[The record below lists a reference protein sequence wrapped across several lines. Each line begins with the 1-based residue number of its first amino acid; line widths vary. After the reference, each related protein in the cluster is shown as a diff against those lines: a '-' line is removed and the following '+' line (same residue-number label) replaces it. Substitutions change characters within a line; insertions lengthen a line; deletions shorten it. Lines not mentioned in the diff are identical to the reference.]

1 VELGKSTLESM
12 GLNRTFW
19 RRKRVLLT
27 GHTGFKGTWLAL
39 WLHRLGAEVA
49 GIALPPATNPNL
61 FDHINLSKDITSCF
75 IDIRNLPLLRKEID
89 KREPEIVFHLA
100 AQAIVRSSYTNPIE
114 TFETNVIG
122 TANVL
127 EALRSVKSVR
137 AIICVT
143 SDKCYENREWHWKYR
158 ENDPMGGWDPY
169 SSSKGCAELVIA
181 SYRNSFFHTEK
192 YREHGVGLAS
202 VRAGNVVG
210 GGDWGTD
217 RLIPDIMT
225 AFSRGNDVVI
235 RNPSAVRPWQF
246 VIDLLY
252 GYMLLA
258 EKLYENG
265 SDFAEAWNFGPND
278 EDEKTVLD
286 IVKFLVNSWGDGVAW
301 KLDSRL
307 NPHEA
312 FSLMLDSSKSRARL
326 GWSPKMKLDQVLTQV
341 VEWYKSY
348 YSDPTAARSITER
361 QLDLYENKYLYNVSP
376 EDAG

>member
-12 GLNRTFW
+12 GLNRNFW

-61 FDHINLSKDITSCF
+61 FDHINLSKDITSRF
-75 IDIRNLPLLRKEID
+75 IDIRNLSLLQKEFE
-89 KREPEIVFHLA
+89 KSEPEIVFHLA

-127 EALRSVKSVR
+127 EALRGVKSVR

-181 SYRNSFFHTEK
+181 SYRNSFFNNER

-225 AFSRGNDVVI
+225 AFSQRNDVVI

-246 VIDLLY
+246 VLDLLY

-258 EKLYENG
+258 EKLYEKR
-265 SDFAEAWNFGPND
+265 FG
-278 EDEKTVLD
+278 
-286 IVKFLVNSWGDGVAW
+286 F
-301 KLDSRL
+301 R
-307 NPHEA
+307 
-312 FSLMLDSSKSRARL
+312 
-326 GWSPKMKLDQVLTQV
+326 
-341 VEWYKSY
+341 
-348 YSDPTAARSITER
+348 RSMEFRPI
-361 QLDLYENKYLYNVSP
+361 
-376 EDAG
+376 